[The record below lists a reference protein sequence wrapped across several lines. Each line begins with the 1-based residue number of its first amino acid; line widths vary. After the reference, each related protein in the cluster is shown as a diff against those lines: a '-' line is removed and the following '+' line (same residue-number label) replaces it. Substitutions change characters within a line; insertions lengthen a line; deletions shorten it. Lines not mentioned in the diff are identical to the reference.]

1 MEVKKDIMWRI
12 YIAFLFICLFG
23 LAIIVQICRI
33 QFVQGNYW
41 KEKADSLT
49 TAYKDIEASRGNIF
63 SDDGSMLATSVPIYD
78 VRMDMMADG
87 LTNELFNDQVDS
99 LAFELSTLFK
109 DRTNQE
115 YKRDLRQAREEQN
128 RYYLVRRNVHF
139 PELQKVKQFP
149 ILRLGRYRG
158 GLLVEHR
165 NVRELPFK
173 VLAAR
178 TIGYQRE
185 VKPVGIEA
193 SFDKSLQGVSGQ
205 RLMQKISGGIWIP
218 INDKD
223 EIEPKDGNDL
233 ITTLDVNIQ
242 DVAEHALEE
251 HLQKHNADHG
261 CAVLMEVET
270 GEVKAIAN
278 LSRTS
283 DGSYIEDFNYVIA
296 EATEPGSTMK
306 MASLLAAMD
315 DGLVEPTDTV
325 YVGNGEYKFSDHLMK
340 DSHPPK
346 SVRLSVQQAFE
357 TSSNVGIS
365 KVIYQAYGK
374 NQQRFIDQLKK
385 FNLNQPLGLQIEGEG
400 MPRIKNTDDKFWSH
414 ISLPQMSIGYEVN
427 LTPLQILTFYN
438 AIANNGRM
446 VRPKFVREERYHGA
460 LVKSF
465 PTEII
470 KDSIASPVAIAKARK
485 LLEGVV
491 QNGTA
496 SALNKSCYKIAG
508 KTGTAQ
514 IFNPKFGFDKN
525 HITYQAS
532 FVGYFPADH
541 PKYSCMVVVYAPSN
555 DVYYGGA
562 VSAPVFKEISDKV
575 YSSNME
581 MHDTVPTHDSL
592 VQSLPLAKAGSQK
605 GLTKILAMLNVDVTS
620 SNNDAA
626 WVSTSTDKNSIQLSP
641 RKISSGV
648 VPSVLGMGAKDA
660 LNILENAG
668 LQVKMNGKGVV
679 SKQSIEAGTKI
690 QRGQQI
696 VIELS

>member
-12 YIAFLFICLFG
+12 YLAFIFICVFG
-23 LAIIVQICRI
+23 LAIIIQICRI
-33 QFVQGNYW
+33 QFVQGSYW

-49 TAYKDIEASRGNIF
+49 TAYKNIEASRGNIF

-99 LAFELSTLFK
+99 LAQELSELFK
-109 DRTNQE
+109 DRTKQE
-115 YKRDLRQAREEQN
+115 YKHDLRQAREEQN
-128 RYYLVRRNVHF
+128 RYYLVQRNVHF
-139 PELQKVKQFP
+139 PELQKVKQFSL
-149 ILRLGRYRG
+149 LRLGRYKG

-173 VLAAR
+173 ILAAR

-261 CAVLMEVET
+261 CAVLMEVST
-270 GEVKAIAN
+270 GEIKAIAN

-283 DGSYIEDFNYVIA
+283 EGNYIEDFNYVIA
-296 EATEPGSTMK
+296 ESTEPGSTMK

-325 YVGNGEYKFSDHLMK
+325 NVGNGEYKFFDHLMK

-346 SVRLSVQQAFE
+346 ASRLSVQQAFE

-365 KVIYQAYGK
+365 KAIYQAYGK

-400 MPRIKNTDDKFWSH
+400 TPRIKDTDDKFWSH

-446 VRPKFVREERYHGA
+446 VRPKFVREERYHGS

-525 HITYQAS
+525 HMTYQAS
-532 FVGYFPADH
+532 FVGYFPADN

-581 MHDTVPTHDSL
+581 MHDTVQTHDSL
-592 VQSLPLAKAGSQK
+592 IQSLPVVKSGSQK
-605 GLTKILAMLNVDVTS
+605 ELTKILAQLKVDVAS
-620 SNNDAA
+620 SNTDAA
-626 WVSTSTDKNSIQLSP
+626 WVSTSSDRNTIQLSP

-668 LQVKMNGKGVV
+668 LHVKMNGKGVV
-679 SKQSIEAGTKI
+679 SKQSIDAGAKI

-696 VIELS
+696 VIDLS